1 MAQLNTVKGH
11 QTGAGVR
18 GRDAE
23 FPSAPAH
30 VSDNAQAVALD
41 INTVRQFY
49 FSNQHPGRIPDRPS
63 TSGGTG
69 TTSDFPV
76 RRNARKR
83 ETKDDLYFR
92 PPASHG
98 QETTLYNF
106 PLPRSLPTPS
116 SSPRESTPLPRK
128 SSLLPRPSTLDSIEA
143 EREVEM
149 PQMEIGMAIG
159 SPSHPPA
166 TWRQSKFESHAWSQY
181 PDPMED
187 SMDDSI
193 APAPVKQKSS
203 RWKMLGGLFG
213 GGKKQNSAQAQAF
226 YQLQPER
233 QQQMPAEPGHVHFGE
248 SPESKPRGRGRT
260 NSERKIGR
268 KKPDMKRSNTAPQ
281 QFDLEPSRVR
291 PANPQITL
299 DGGPIVD
306 NVIQR
311 EPSDGGLMLNVDIPS
326 VEMERYSVMFGS
338 LLPKTPGLHSPL
350 LARRQA
356 TLDKLKTV
364 NEELALKVS
373 LSYFFSYDC
382 KFLTLD
388 NRKKNW
394 KLNPGNYILDG
405 RPRLNQGVQRSL
417 FSQTLLHGKSIVTFH
432 LGTVVVAPLFIAQI
446 PHQQLFR
453 HLAQRSH
460 LVPTI
465 KCMPLSWGLDL
476 TYQLPMSNLTKAR
489 GHPTRHPAKVR
500 RKRSRSQYQ
509 RFP

>member
-1 MAQLNTVKGH
+1 MARLNTVKGH

-23 FPSAPAH
+23 FPSAPVH
-30 VSDNAQAVALD
+30 VSDNAQAIALD

-49 FSNQHPGRIPDRPS
+49 FSNQHPDRIPDRPS

-69 TTSDFPV
+69 RTLDFRV
-76 RRNARKR
+76 RRNAGKR

-92 PPASHG
+92 PLTSHG
-98 QETTLYNF
+98 QGNTFYNF
-106 PLPRSLPTPS
+106 PLPGSLPALS

-128 SSLLPRPSTLDSIEA
+128 SSLLCRPSTPDSIGA
-143 EREVEM
+143 EREVEI
-149 PQMEIGMAIG
+149 PQVEIGMAIG

-166 TWRQSKFESHAWSQY
+166 AWRQSKFESHAWSQS

-193 APAPVKQKSS
+193 APAPAKQKSS
-203 RWKMLGGLFG
+203 RWKILGGLFG

-226 YQLQPER
+226 YQLQPEG
-233 QQQMPAEPGHVHFGE
+233 QQQMLAEPGHVHFEE
-248 SPESKPRGRGRT
+248 SPESKPRRRGRT

-311 EPSDGGLMLNVDIPS
+311 EPADGGLMLNVDIPS
-326 VEMERYSVMFGS
+326 VEMERYSVMFGG
-338 LLPKTPGLHSPL
+338 LLPKSPGLHSSL

-364 NEELALKVS
+364 NEELALKVN
-373 LSYFFSYDC
+373 LSYFF
-382 KFLTLD
+382 
-388 NRKKNW
+388 
-394 KLNPGNYILDG
+394 
-405 RPRLNQGVQRSL
+405 
-417 FSQTLLHGKSIVTFH
+417 HM
-432 LGTVVVAPLFIAQI
+432 TVNF
-446 PHQQLFR
+446 
-453 HLAQRSH
+453 
-460 LVPTI
+460 
-465 KCMPLSWGLDL
+465 
-476 TYQLPMSNLTKAR
+476 
-489 GHPTRHPAKVR
+489 
-500 RKRSRSQYQ
+500 
-509 RFP
+509 